1 LPIRQNSATS
11 GGAHDAASSAT
22 LRTCATPQSGR
33 VREPGGP
40 LAQESKESP
49 QTTPGR
55 WPVLAYLG
63 DMRAERAVHAGARL
77 AEQHDA
83 VDACPVWV
91 RCAAVGTAVVARSG
105 CECRGNVVACAIGAT
120 GGLARRRKLRNSG
133 LLAACDTQHRLVA
146 SAH

>member
-22 LRTCATPQSGR
+22 LRTCATPQQRGCARARRPARSG
-33 VREPGGP
+33 VQGKP
-40 LAQESKESP
+40 
-49 QTTPGR
+49 TTTSR
-55 WPVLAYLG
+55 WPVLTYLG